1 MVIAGQNVCVVTAV
15 HPDHGTEVVGV
26 LLVKP
31 KNDQTLWKMLE
42 DHIQEAF
49 ENRRLT
55 PDEMKAQLD
64 NYATPEITEVTAQP
78 PTPETVIAT
87 VITMY
92 RGHDAEMF
100 TQVVAGKLTEQQ
112 RRAWRDAHGCDLDG
126 DEDEDDTNN
135 LFFREIT
142 ALVPND
148 KLADLLN
155 VDGPEKD
162 A

>member
-15 HPDHGTEVVGV
+15 NSDHGTEVIDV
-26 LLVKP
+26 LLVNP
-31 KNDQTLWKMLE
+31 KDDEALWKSLE
-42 DHIQEAF
+42 RHIKESF
-49 ENRRLT
+49 DKLT
-55 PDEMKAQLD
+55 PAEMREQLD
-64 NYATPEITEVTAQP
+64 HYTTPEVTTIAISA
-78 PTPETVIAT
+78 PEPEQVIAT

-100 TQVVAGKLTEQQ
+100 TQVVGGKLTEEQ
-112 RRAWRDAHGCDLDG
+112 RRAWRDAHGCDQEDA
-126 DEDEDDTNN
+126 DEDDYDNINN
-135 LFFREIT
+135 MFFREIT